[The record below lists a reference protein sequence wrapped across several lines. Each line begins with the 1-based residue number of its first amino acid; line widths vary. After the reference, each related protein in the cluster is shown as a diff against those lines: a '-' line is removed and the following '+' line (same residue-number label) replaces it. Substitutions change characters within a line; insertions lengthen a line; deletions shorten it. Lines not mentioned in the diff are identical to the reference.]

1 MRRRDGSRQ
10 RGRPTSRPRRREH
23 CSSEP
28 PARTELGA
36 PGSGRR
42 RSSEHQGA
50 HGSGRHLS
58 SERHGEG
65 GRRAGAT
72 AMGRCG
78 RREDEATEGRPPQIR
93 HALCGSG
100 RHGRRTGLYHR
111 CRHGR
116 AREEDEAKG
125 RPPLPWEGAGGG
137 RGGRPAPPPWEGAG
151 GGRTGRRTA
160 PRVRVREGYLHFTAK
175 KRGLWADVSGAGV
188 ACGDVPH
195 HRRLVDGT
203 GGDGQ
208 RPHHRRFVLPTSGD
222 DEASPPVHFEP
233 LVIARLL

>member
-1 MRRRDGSRQ
+1 MEEQRNVYEKKKGQSLACGARWSHRPTARCR
-10 RGRPTSRPRRREH
+10 RGRPTSKRPRRREP
-23 CSSEP
+23 CSSKP

-50 HGSGRHLS
+50 PGSGRHLS

-78 RREDEATEGRPPQIR
+78 RREDEATEGRPPQIH

-100 RHGRRTGLYHR
+100 RHGRRTGLYHSR
-111 CRHGR
+111 RHGR
-116 AREEDEAKG
+116 ALEEDEAKG

-137 RGGRPAPPPWEGAG
+137 RGGGPAPPPWEGAG
-151 GGRTGRRTA
+151 GGRTGRWTA
-160 PRVRVREGYLHFTAK
+160 PRVR
-175 KRGLWADVSGAGV
+175 
-188 ACGDVPH
+188 
-195 HRRLVDGT
+195 
-203 GGDGQ
+203 
-208 RPHHRRFVLPTSGD
+208 
-222 DEASPPVHFEP
+222 
-233 LVIARLL
+233 